1 MNPNEVTYAT
11 IELLTRYIKIL
22 QKKQEDMYE
31 NTEEYI
37 LLFRPDTTAD
47 FYEEFKQK
55 VNGII
60 EARDKIYNL
69 IEKLEIEKK
78 RLIDT
83 L

>member
-11 IELLTRYIKIL
+11 IELLTRYIEIL

-31 NTEEYI
+31 NTKGYI
-37 LLFRPDTTAD
+37 QLFSPDTIDD